1 MNISRIS
8 NITFTK
14 TEIAMLSDLQHQ
26 RELEVG
32 VENLQSQK
40 QMSGEKLRTALQI
53 GDIFFLTLF
62 ALGRVIYASPV
73 TYLRNSVHI
82 HVRAH

>member
-8 NITFTK
+8 NIIFPKTK
-14 TEIAMLSDLQHQ
+14 IAMLSDLPHQ
-26 RELEVG
+26 RQLKVEV
-32 VENLQSQK
+32 ESLQSQK
-40 QMSGEKLRTALQI
+40 QMPGEKLRTALQI